1 MNLKSKI
8 AVFLLFLGLLFLP
21 MIQQHS
27 AVFRVN
33 HLTAQADPAAFP
45 KFTLKSWFSGEF
57 QEQFNTATEENIGFR
72 PGLIRFK
79 NQIDFSL
86 FKRANASGVVVG
98 RDNNLFESDYIRSFT
113 GRDYLGDNFWEEKFS
128 RLAKVADT
136 LGKLGTRIAIVL
148 EPGKGTY
155 DQEFIPARF
164 KRHASEITNYSAI
177 KKLAEQNGIP
187 LLDLNQF
194 FLDKKSSAAWPLF
207 PKGGIHWSVGGM
219 VMASDTLLAF
229 IDRKLGIPVPDLV
242 IDRVELSDSLRDTD
256 NDLVAIM
263 NLAFK
268 PYHPQMAY
276 PVYHFKSPDSLT
288 RPRVLVIS
296 DSFFFNILNAGIP
309 ARAFAN
315 EAFWYYNKT
324 IYPDSWSSPTDTVSV
339 NVRETVESMDLV
351 LIMVTERFYHRF
363 DWDFTDAMFTRY
375 YTGEAK
381 EYRYDLTRNIIRDF
395 NWFDMVQ
402 KESDYSSI
410 PMKVKLIGHTDYL
423 FWEADQ
429 AGRIPH
435 NSDYYRR
442 LIMKD
447 STWMKQ
453 IREKALT
460 NGLTVEQQLRMDA
473 EWMVNNPDQ

>member
-8 AVFLLFLGLLFLP
+8 AVFLLFIGLLFLP

-27 AVFRVN
+27 SVFRVH

-45 KFTLKSWFSGEF
+45 KFTAKSWLSGEF
-57 QEQFNTATEENIGFR
+57 QEQFNTATEEHIGFR

-79 NQIDFSL
+79 NQLDYSL
-86 FKRANASGVVVG
+86 FKKANASGVIVG
-98 RDNNLFESDYIRSFT
+98 RDNNLFESDYIRSFS
-113 GRDYLGDNFWEEKFS
+113 GRDYLGDSYWEEKFD

-148 EPGKGTY
+148 EPGKGTF
-155 DQEFIPARF
+155 DQEYIPARF
-164 KRHASEITNYSAI
+164 KRHTGKNTNYAAI
-177 KKLAEQNGIP
+177 RRLAEQKGIA
-187 LLDLNQF
+187 LLDLNQY
-194 FLDKKSSAAWPLF
+194 FLDKKSTAAWPLF

-242 IDRVELSDSLRDTD
+242 IDNVEFSDSLRDTD

-263 NLAFK
+263 NLAFE
-268 PYHPQMAY
+268 PEHPKMGY
-276 PVYHFKSPDSLT
+276 PVYHFRSPDSLAK
-288 RPRVLVIS
+288 PRVLVIS
-296 DSFFFNILNAGIP
+296 DSFFFNILNAKVP
-309 ARAFAN
+309 AKAFAN

-324 IYPDSWSSPTDTVSV
+324 IYPDSWSAPADTASV
-339 NVRETVESMDLV
+339 NILETVESMDLV

-375 YTGEAK
+375 FTGEAK
-381 EYRYDLTRNIIRDF
+381 EYRYDLTRNIVRDF

-402 KESDYSSI
+402 KQSDYSSI
-410 PMKVKLIGHTDYL
+410 PMVDKLKGHTDYL

-435 NSDYYRR
+435 NTDYYRTII
-442 LIMKD
+442 LKD
-447 STWMKQ
+447 SAWMDQ
-453 IREKALT
+453 IREKARA
-460 NGLTVEQQLRMDA
+460 NSLTVEEQLRKDA
-473 EWMVNNPDQ
+473 QWMVEHPNQ